1 MKIILIVQHDEDED
15 HDIEK
20 LQQKQLQEMLAR
32 MAMPEVSY
40 DHSSSLL
47 WQFLVRRILLEMY
60 YLISLNRSNFR
71 LLIMILII
79 SHVIKGFKK

>member
-1 MKIILIVQHDEDED
+1 MKTILIVQHDEDEY

-40 DHSSSLL
+40 DHSSSL
-47 WQFLVRRILLEMY
+47 
-60 YLISLNRSNFR
+60 
-71 LLIMILII
+71 
-79 SHVIKGFKK
+79 